1 MGKMIDNFE
10 ADLVKI
16 NSSDYVQSQSE
27 STDQLK
33 MVKKVTDLVQ
43 LEQMKK
49 ARQLLLSTGCSDPNE
64 PHIVEQMKRKFPGRK
79 EEIQEPTEEQFA
91 YPRAQTWNNSEQR

>member
-1 MGKMIDNFE
+1 M
-10 ADLVKI
+10 
-16 NSSDYVQSQSE
+16 
-27 STDQLK
+27 
-33 MVKKVTDLVQ
+33 
-43 LEQMKK
+43 
-49 ARQLLLSTGCSDPNE
+49 LLSTGCSDPNE